1 MDMIA
6 WLQSLTATDDRY
18 LIALLAII
26 LVANTVDWLFGWI
39 NARFNSKV
47 QFESNIALYGI
58 IKKMMYFIVLVL
70 FMFVAFMFVPDT
82 IALPALYAL
91 YIGYLLSEVNSILSH
106 LNLTDDGKKGE
117 LFLAFVSRLVKGGK

>member
-1 MDMIA
+1 MVMIA

-18 LIALLAII
+18 LLALLTII
-26 LVANTVDWLFGWI
+26 LVANTVDFTFGWL

-70 FMFVAFMFVPDT
+70 FMFVAFLLVPET

-91 YIGYLLSEVNSILSH
+91 YIGYLVSEVNSILSH
-106 LNLTDDGKKGE
+106 LNMTNDGKKGE
-117 LFLAFVSRLVKGGK
+117 LFLTFVSRLMKGGK

>member
-1 MDMIA
+1 MIA

-18 LIALLAII
+18 LLALLALII
-26 LVANTVDWLFGWI
+26 VANTVDFSFGWV

-70 FMFVAFMFVPDT
+70 FMVVAFMLVPQT

-91 YIGYLLSEVNSILSH
+91 YIGYLVSEINSILSH
-106 LNLTDDGKKGE
+106 LNLTNDGKKGE
-117 LFLAFVSRLVKGGK
+117 LFLTFISRLVKGDKS

>member
-1 MDMIA
+1 MIA
-6 WLQSLTATDDRY
+6 WLKSLTATDDRY

-26 LVANTVDWLFGWI
+26 LVVSTVDFTFGWI
-39 NARFNSKV
+39 NARFNSQV

-70 FMFVAFMFVPDT
+70 FMFVALMFVPVT

-91 YIGYLLSEVNSILSH
+91 YIGYLASEINSVLSH
-106 LNLTDDGKKGE
+106 LNLTNDGKKGE
-117 LFLAFVSRLVKGGK
+117 LFSAFVSRLFKGGS

>member
-6 WLQSLTATDDRY
+6 WLQGLTATDDRY

-26 LVANTVDWLFGWI
+26 LVANTVDFSFGWV
-39 NARFNSKV
+39 NARFNKNV

-70 FMFVAFMFVPDT
+70 FMIVAFMLVPGT

-91 YIGYLLSEVNSILSH
+91 
-106 LNLTDDGKKGE
+106 
-117 LFLAFVSRLVKGGK
+117 

>member
-1 MDMIA
+1 MDMISF
-6 WLQSLTATDDRY
+6 LQSLTATDDRY

-26 LVANTVDWLFGWI
+26 LVANTIDFAFGWV

-70 FMFVAFMFVPDT
+70 FMFVAFMLVPAT

-91 YIGYLLSEVNSILSH
+91 YIGYLVSEINSILSH
-106 LNLTDDGKKGE
+106 LNLTTDGKNGE
-117 LFLAFVSRLVKGGK
+117 LFLTFVSRLLKGGK